1 MRILSRGFERPIPA
15 DSFGFCVYR
24 SLTRKYVSVPAV
36 SVGTFDRKKFLDLP
50 IKLNHN
56 EAGAKYEINNG
67 VMG

>member
-50 IKLNHN
+50 IKPDLN
-56 EAGAKYEINNG
+56 ES
-67 VMG
+67 